1 VKRNSG
7 YTLIELIVVISLIGL
22 LLFIAVPR
30 LRHTV
35 MTDDTQVVARWIAA
49 NVQAL
54 KHKTVQNH
62 RGYSLHIDLDSRKMW
77 ITDTSMSPDELEA
90 ASRNAFLLPNGM
102 KITDVVFPDEEVTAA
117 GTANIRFYEKGY
129 SDMAVIHVDGGGG
142 RQQSFLVEPFL
153 PNVKIFAKHVGFEN
167 L

>member
-1 VKRNSG
+1 MKRNSG
-7 YTLIELIVVISLIGL
+7 YTLIELVVVISLIGL

-30 LRHTV
+30 LHDTV
-35 MTDDTQVVARWIAA
+35 LSDDTQDVARWIAA

-54 KHKTVQNH
+54 KHKTIQNH
-62 RGYSLHIDLDSRKMW
+62 RGYTLHIDLDSRKMW
-77 ITDTSMSPDELEA
+77 ITDASMSPDEFQA

-102 KITDVVFPDEEVTAA
+102 KIPDVVFPDEEVIVA
-117 GTANIRFYEKGY
+117 GTADIRFYEKGY
-129 SDMAVIHVDGGGG
+129 SDMAMIHVDGGGQ
-142 RQQSFLVEPFL
+142 QQSFLVEPFL